1 MTWWSV
7 GLLTLGPGSAAL
19 AASRT
24 EEAAACIRS
33 PECAR
38 VFVVA
43 HRARGFGGPDN
54 SREAVGNAIAAGQL
68 MIEVDLRRTQ
78 DGQIVVFHNR
88 RLDAVT
94 SGQGEVAGHRIDE
107 LQGVHLPNGETISR
121 FTEIYALT
129 RGRAVLWLH
138 FKDAVVAEVA
148 DWLAD
153 HGSLDDAIFYLDR
166 WNLVQAA
173 SAAKQFHPAMIVM
186 TRAHKRI
193 DLGKARD
200 RFGQLPDLVHI
211 DTLDA
216 SEVSWFRRQG
226 VKVGIKVLSLESL
239 PSRDRQRRRTEALAA
254 GAQLILVDEPRFF
267 STAGRP

>member
-1 MTWWSV
+1 
-7 GLLTLGPGSAAL
+7 
-19 AASRT
+19 
-24 EEAAACIRS
+24 
-33 PECAR
+33 
-38 VFVVA
+38 VVA

-78 DGQIVVFHNR
+78 DGQVVVFHNR

-94 SGQGEVAGHRIDE
+94 SGQGEVAGRTIDE
-107 LQGVHLPNGETISR
+107 LQGAHLSNGETIPR

-129 RGRAVLWLH
+129 RGRAVLWMH
-138 FKDAVVAEVA
+138 FKDAIVAEVA

-166 WNLVQAA
+166 GNLVQTA

-186 TRAHKRI
+186 TRAHKRA

-216 SEVSWFRRQG
+216 REVSWFRRQG
-226 VKVGIKVLSLESL
+226 VKVGIKVLSLESR

-267 STAGRP
+267 GTAGRP